1 MLLRMRTPLAW
12 KNLTHDVRR
21 LLLATG
27 GIAFAVLLMCMQ
39 LSFQDALFDST
50 LALVRMLNADLVIT
64 SRAKYTVIV
73 RETFSRRRLA
83 QALQAPGVAWV
94 QPLYVET
101 QFSMLRN
108 FASPDAGEPIRV
120 LGCEPDPLQPALRL
134 GPHAHVLW
142 LRLRQAGTALYDT
155 RSKVEAFGRLAAG
168 QQVELAGQTIRLVG
182 TFDLGTDFA
191 NDGNLIVGSETYRRL
206 FGSTAPA
213 QDALAAV
220 DIGLVKLKRGAD
232 PRAVQATL
240 RQMLPDDVKVLTI
253 AEFERQELRFWQR
266 STPIGYVFHAGVL
279 LGFLVGVII
288 CYQILYS
295 DIADHMPEFATLK
308 AMGYRAEYF
317 IGVVLQEAGL
327 LSLFGFWPGIA
338 GSWLLCRLVAWRTG
352 LPVGLSFV
360 LLLEVF
366 VLTVAMCVLSGVL
379 TMRKV
384 LASDPAELF

>member
-108 FASPDAGEPIRV
+108 FASRGEGEPIRV
-120 LGCEPDPLQPALRL
+120 LGCEPDPQQPPLRL
-134 GPHAHVLW
+134 GPQANALW
-142 LRLRQAGTALYDT
+142 LRLRQAGTALYDA
-155 RSKVEAFGRLAAG
+155 RSKVEAFGPLSAG

-182 TFDLGTDFA
+182 RFDLGTDFA
-191 NDGNLIVGSETYRRL
+191 NDGNLIVSSDTYRRL
-206 FGSTAPA
+206 FGRMSPA

-220 DIGLVKLKRGAD
+220 DIGLVRLERGVDA
-232 PRAVQATL
+232 RSVQATL
-240 RQMLPDDVKVLTI
+240 RQTLPDDVKVLTI
-253 AEFERQELRFWQR
+253 GEFERQELRFWQR

-327 LSLFGFWPGIA
+327 LSLLGFWPGIA

-352 LPVGLSFV
+352 LAVGLSGM

>member
-1 MLLRMRTPLAW
+1 MLLRTRTPLAW
-12 KNLTHDVRR
+12 KNLTHDARR
-21 LLLATG
+21 LALATG

-50 LALVRMLNADLVIT
+50 LALIRMLNADLVIT

-73 RETFSRRRLA
+73 RETFPRRRLA

-94 QPLYVET
+94 QPVYVET

-108 FASPDAGEPIRV
+108 FASQGEGEPIRV
-120 LGCEPDPLQPALRL
+120 LGCPPDPERPALRL
-134 GPHAHVLW
+134 SSNAAGLW
-142 LRLRQAGTALYDT
+142 LSLRRAGTALYDV
-155 RSKVEAFGRLAAG
+155 RSKPEAFGPLAAG
-168 QQVELAGQTIRLVG
+168 RHVELAGQTIRLVG
-182 TFDLGTDFA
+182 SFDLGTDFA
-191 NDGNLIVGSETYRRL
+191 NDGNLIVCSETYRRL
-206 FGSTAPA
+206 FGRVPPG

-220 DIGLVKLKRGAD
+220 DIGLVKLEHGAD
-232 PRAVQATL
+232 PRHVQAVL
-240 RQMLPDDVKVLTI
+240 RAMLPPDVKVQTI
-253 AEFERQELRFWQR
+253 GEFERQELRFWQR

-327 LSLFGFWPGIA
+327 LSLLGFWPGIA
-338 GSWLLCRLVAWRTG
+338 ASWLLCRLVAWRTG
-352 LPVGLSFV
+352 LAVGLSDT
-360 LLLEVF
+360 LLVQVF
-366 VLTVAMCVLSGVL
+366 LLTAAMCVLSGVL

>member
-1 MLLRMRTPLAW
+1 MPLCMRTPLAW

-21 LLLATG
+21 LVLATG

-39 LSFQDALFDST
+39 LSFQEALFDST

-73 RETFSRRRLA
+73 RETFSRRRLV

-108 FASPDAGEPIRV
+108 FASQGEGEPIRV
-120 LGCEPDPLQPALRL
+120 LGCEPDPQRPALRL
-134 GPHAHVLW
+134 GRNADAHW
-142 LRLRQAGTALYDT
+142 LGLRQAATALYDV
-155 RSKVEAFGRLAAG
+155 RSKVEAFGPLFPG

-182 TFDLGTDFA
+182 SFKLGTDFA
-191 NDGNLIVGSETYRRL
+191 NDGNLIVSSETYRRL
-206 FGSTAPA
+206 FGRVPPG

-220 DIGLVKLKRGAD
+220 DIGLVKLQPGAD

-240 RQMLPDDVKVLTI
+240 RQSLPDDVKVLTLG
-253 AEFERQELRFWQR
+253 EFERQELRFWQR

-327 LSLFGFWPGIA
+327 LSVLGFWPGIA

-352 LPVGLSFV
+352 LAVGLSPL

>member
-1 MLLRMRTPLAW
+1 MLLCMRTPLAW

-21 LLLATG
+21 LLLATS
-27 GIAFAVLLMCMQ
+27 GIAFAALLMCMQ

-73 RETFSRRRLA
+73 RETFCRRRLV
-83 QALQAPGVAWV
+83 QALQVPGVSWV

-108 FASPDAGEPIRV
+108 FTSRGEGEPIRV
-120 LGCEPDPLQPALRL
+120 LGCEPDPQRPPLRL
-134 GPHAHVLW
+134 GARANALW
-142 LRLRQAGTALYDT
+142 LRLRQAGTALYDA
-155 RSKVEAFGRLAAG
+155 RSRVEAFGPMAVG
-168 QQVELAGQTIRLVG
+168 QQVELAGQTVRLVG
-182 TFDLGTDFA
+182 RFDLGTDFA
-191 NDGNLIVGSETYRRL
+191 NDGNLIVSSETYRRL
-206 FGSTAPA
+206 FGRTSPA

-220 DIGLVKLKRGAD
+220 DIGLVRLKRGAD
-232 PRAVQATL
+232 ARGVQDML

-253 AEFERQELRFWQR
+253 GELERQELRFWQR

-308 AMGYRAEYF
+308 AMGYRAAYF
-317 IGVVLQEAGL
+317 ISVVLQEAGL
-327 LSLFGFWPGIA
+327 LSLLGFWPGIA

-352 LPVGLSFV
+352 LPVGLSFM

-366 VLTVAMCVLSGVL
+366 VLTVAMCVFSGVL